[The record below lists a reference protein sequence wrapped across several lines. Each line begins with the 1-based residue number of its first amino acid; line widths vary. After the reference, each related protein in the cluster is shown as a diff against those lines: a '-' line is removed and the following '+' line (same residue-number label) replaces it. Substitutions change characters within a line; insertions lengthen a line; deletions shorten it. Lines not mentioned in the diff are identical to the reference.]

1 MREES
6 TEGATPLVWKGVD
19 YDTGTNYSGGAAPPP
34 PYPDDVVRSHMAL
47 IRDELHANSVTVLGT
62 DIDRL
67 AAYAGF
73 AAEAGLHVWLQP
85 RLIEGDPEATV
96 AQLGAAAEAAE
107 RLRQRHG
114 EVDLNVGC
122 ELTIFGSGMVPGD
135 TFVERSAK
143 LALPEWWPRL
153 PEFSERLDVL
163 LARAVEVARARFGG
177 RLTYGG
183 ALWER
188 VDWSGFDFVGQN
200 YYRMAYNSE
209 HYVDGLRAHLDHGKP
224 LLITEFGC
232 CTFEGAAAAGPT
244 GYDIVDRSADPP
256 VLNGDYVRSEREQAD
271 CLTELLDLYETHG
284 VHGAYV
290 YEFAAAKPYSPV
302 PARDLDM
309 ASFGLLKSVDGGW
322 EPKESFRAVA
332 ERYGARS

>member
-1 MREES
+1 MRDEP
-6 TEGATPLVWKGVD
+6 TERAAPLVWKGVN
-19 YDTGTNYSGGAAPPP
+19 YDAGTDYSGVGSSSPPW
-34 PYPDDVVRSHMAL
+34 PDDVVRRHMTL

-67 AAYAGF
+67 TAYAGF

-85 RLIEGDPEATV
+85 RLIEGDAEAT
-96 AQLGAAAEAAE
+96 LTHLSAAADAAE
-107 RLRQRHG
+107 ELRRRHG
-114 EVDLNVGC
+114 AVDLNVGC
-122 ELTIFGSGMVPGD
+122 ELTVFGAGLIPGD
-135 TFVERSAK
+135 TYGDRLAK
-143 LALPEWWPRL
+143 LALPEWWPRM
-153 PEFSERLDVL
+153 PEFSEKLNMM

-183 ALWER
+183 ALWEQ

-200 YYRMAYNSE
+200 YYRMSYNTE
-209 HYVDGLRAHLDHGKP
+209 HYTDGLRAHLDHGKP

-232 CTFEGAAAAGPT
+232 CTFEGAAAAGPS
-244 GYDIVDRSADPP
+244 GYDIIDWTADPP
-256 VLNGDYVRSEREQAD
+256 VLNGPHVRAEGEQAD
-271 CLTELLDLYETHG
+271 YLTDLLDLYEAHG

-290 YEFAAAKPYSPV
+290 YEFASSKPHSPD

-309 ASFGLLKSVDGGW
+309 ASFGLLKAVGGGW

-332 ERYGARS
+332 RRFA